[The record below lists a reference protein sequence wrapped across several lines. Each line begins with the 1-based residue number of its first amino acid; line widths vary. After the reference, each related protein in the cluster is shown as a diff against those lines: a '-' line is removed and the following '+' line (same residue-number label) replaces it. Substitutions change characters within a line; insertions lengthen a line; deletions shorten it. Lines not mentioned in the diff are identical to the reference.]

1 MSLSL
6 SASSPKIQNFFQ
18 VLENKMYVETGP
30 RKTNPEE
37 NVRLLRFII
46 NVQKITKCYALA
58 TMANTGHT
66 AQSFYM
72 IISLEKLCHELGEHL
87 RIIFFPL
94 PEDVHLV

>member
-1 MSLSL
+1 MCKLL
-6 SASSPKIQNFFQ
+6 
-18 VLENKMYVETGP
+18 TGP

-37 NVRLLRFII
+37 NVRLLKFII

-87 RIIFFPL
+87 RIIFFHFQKMFIL
-94 PEDVHLV
+94 FELNALFLVFFSLS